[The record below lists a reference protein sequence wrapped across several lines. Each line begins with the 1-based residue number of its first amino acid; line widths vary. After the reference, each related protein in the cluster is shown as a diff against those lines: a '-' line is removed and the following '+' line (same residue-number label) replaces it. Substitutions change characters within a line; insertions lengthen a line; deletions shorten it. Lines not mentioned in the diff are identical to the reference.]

1 MKRHLSMLLAAV
13 MLCVVGVGVWL
24 SAKTPADAD
33 VLGADDLGMMMIED
47 EDGLYILAV
56 REGST
61 ADHCGI
67 QPGDLLFMMEDMAVR
82 EVEDIDLIMADSGA
96 SRGLDCMVLRKGE
109 LCPIRLKWQLQ
120 GRR

>member
-1 MKRHLSMLLAAV
+1 MKRHLTMLLAAV
-13 MLCVVGVGVWL
+13 MLCVAGVGFWL
-24 SAKTPADAD
+24 TANTPADAD
-33 VLGADDLGMMMIED
+33 VLGTDDLGMMMIED

-61 ADHCGI
+61 ADRCGI
-67 QPGDLLFMMEDMAVR
+67 RPGDLLFMMEDTSVR
-82 EVEDIDLIMADSGA
+82 EVEDIDLIMADSSA
-96 SRGLDCMVLRKGE
+96 ARGLDCMVLRKGE